1 MASGGKELI
10 TDIELTSIQDANKQ
24 EDNGNKHILLE
35 DAIEPS
41 LLFDTF
47 ILISRNTSSLSQH
60 DDLSPSLTTT
70 QEDTPLPNASR
81 RKWWQRQSKLVKKDS
96 SNSSSTS
103 NKGPGSSVETTND
116 ASASANSRNEGLTK
130 TNSETSTGQLE
141 LSSSMV
147 IHPSQASDCYVEWLE
162 KTVGLFGQSGVGK
175 TTFLQTLSSTSHT
188 RNLYH
193 NSIETSEITVERYWC
208 YDTKV
213 YMKLNIVVINDP
225 QKEDVSELSHSLSY
239 LDSIIIMCDVTD
251 NYSMESIK
259 GAVPLLNL
267 PNAIPA
273 IVLVNKKDFSDD
285 CRDFSNSQLLDVI
298 VKCPYK
304 INKCFEISAN
314 NRMHCLK
321 SVEHLADLLIAQHYK
336 NCISE
341 RMRPKMNYA
350 SSRSSKCVCM

>member
-24 EDNGNKHILLE
+24 EDNGNEYISLE
-35 DAIEPS
+35 DANEPS

-47 ILISRNTSSLSQH
+47 ILISGNTSSSSQH
-60 DDLSPSLTTT
+60 NDLSPSLTTT
-70 QEDTPLPNASR
+70 QEDTPLPNTSR
-81 RKWWQRQSKLVKKDS
+81 RKWWQRQSKLAKKDC

-103 NKGPGSSVETTND
+103 NKGSGSSVETTND
-116 ASASANSRNEGLTK
+116 GSGSANSRNEGLTK
-130 TNSETSTGQLE
+130 THSENSTGQLE

-147 IHPSQASDCYVEWLE
+147 IHPSQDSDCYVEWLE

-175 TTFLQTLSSTSHT
+175 TTFLQTLSSTSYT
-188 RNLYH
+188 RNFHH

-225 QKEDVSELSHSLSY
+225 QKDVYELSHSLSY
-239 LDSIIIMCDVTD
+239 LDSIIVMCDITD

-273 IVLVNKKDFSDD
+273 IVLVNKKDLSDD

-304 INKCFEISAN
+304 INKCFEVSAN
-314 NRMHCLK
+314 NRVHCLK
-321 SVEHLADLLIAQHYK
+321 SVEYLADLLIAQHYK

-341 RMRPKMNYA
+341 RNRPKMKYA
-350 SSRSSKCVCM
+350 SSRSNKCVCM